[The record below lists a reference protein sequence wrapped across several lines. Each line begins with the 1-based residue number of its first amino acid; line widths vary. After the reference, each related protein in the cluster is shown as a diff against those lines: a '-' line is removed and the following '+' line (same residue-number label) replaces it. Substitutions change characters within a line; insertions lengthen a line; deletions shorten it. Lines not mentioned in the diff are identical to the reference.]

1 MTTIYPVPTAVIE
14 ARVHLAVDQEAKA
27 PPTTIINDVGEIAE
41 VQAEAEHEQLLDLK
55 V

>member
-1 MTTIYPVPTAVIE
+1 MTIYPVPTAVIE
-14 ARVHLAVDQEAKA
+14 ARVQLAVDQEAKA